1 MVDLILFSTFYTILI
16 AIVAAIH
23 YFKGRREGMQE
34 VLIVVAK
41 LEPEVFKNLK
51 PKIERL
57 INERE
62 ASS

>member
-1 MVDLILFSTFYTILI
+1 MVDIILFSTFYTLLI
-16 AIVAAIH
+16 VLVATLH

-34 VLIVVAK
+34 VLIVIAK
-41 LEPEVFKNLK
+41 LEPDFFKNLK

-62 ASS
+62 ANS